1 MGTIHQIQEGIAPRA
16 AGRADRSS
24 REAAPTAPEAAP
36 APAPAAPVIDPEA
49 ASEFAR
55 QVQEALDRVAPAPH
69 EIAFRRD
76 EATNGFVI
84 EVRNPDGSV
93 VRQYPPEKLLNLR
106 RKLDEMSGMVIDEMT

>member
-1 MGTIHQIQEGIAPRA
+1 MGTIQLIQDASIPRA
-16 AGRADRSS
+16 AVRNGGTS
-24 REAAPTAPEAAP
+24 RESNPARTVEAVAPE
-36 APAPAAPVIDPEA
+36 APVIDPAEA
-49 ASEFAR
+49 GEVAR

-69 EIAFRRD
+69 EIVFRRD
-76 EATNGFVI
+76 ETTNGFVI